1 MRIITGSARGA
12 RLIAPEGEHTRPTS
26 ERAKEALFSSLA
38 YKVQDARVL
47 DLFAGSGQLGLEA
60 VSRGAASAVLV
71 DNDTNAV
78 NTISANIKK
87 CRLED
92 KCTVKRSDSLAY
104 LKIAPKNAKFD
115 LVLLDPPYAT
125 DLVERAVEE
134 ILKNELVSDSALI
147 VCESDRESVL
157 SAQNAERL
165 ERVKIMKHGVAV
177 IQIFRVKEIGK

>member
-1 MRIITGSARGA
+1 MRIITGSVRGA
-12 RLIAPEGEHTRPTS
+12 KLIAPEGEHTRPTS

-38 YKVQDARVL
+38 YKTQGARVL

-71 DNDTNAV
+71 DNDINAV
-78 NTISANIKK
+78 NTVSANIKK

-92 KCTVKRSDSLAY
+92 KCEIKRSDSLAY
-104 LKIAPKNAKFD
+104 LKIAPKRAKFD

-134 ILKNELVSDSALI
+134 LLRNDLLSDDALI
-147 VCESDRESVL
+147 VCESDRESIL
-157 SAQNAERL
+157 SGESAERL
-165 ERVKIMKHGVAV
+165 ERVKIMKHGVAI
-177 IQIFRVKEIGK
+177 IQIFRLKESDK